1 MNLEHHACL
10 AAGQKVVVTG
20 ATGFVGR
27 FLVEEL
33 SRRQMK
39 VIPLNLRNG
48 WDLSRWERLKQFPL
62 QDVSFVYHL
71 AGRLYV
77 PNSLKNPWVFFR
89 ANVIGTINL
98 LRLCRLHNIK
108 KLVFMSTS
116 GVYGNPRILPI
127 NENHPLD
134 PSGPYAI
141 SKLLAEQLCKI
152 FFEDFGL
159 QFVIFRAFNIYGPGQ
174 SGDLLIP
181 KILRQLP
188 QGRVELFDPEPKR
201 DFLYVEDAVR
211 ALWKA
216 GNYRGG
222 PWEIFNLGSGK
233 SYSVEEIVDEILRL
247 SGKSEIPVDYVG
259 GRRSHEIMETKADIQ
274 HAATLLDWKPR
285 VSLTNGLRNCL
296 RYNKLMN

>member
-1 MNLEHHACL
+1 MNLE
-10 AAGQKVVVTG
+10 AGQKVVVTG
-20 ATGFVGR
+20 ARGFVGR

-33 SRRQMK
+33 SRRQMA

-48 WDLSRWERLKQFPL
+48 WDLTRWERIKQFSL
-62 QDVSFVYHL
+62 QDVSLVYHL
-71 AGRLYV
+71 AARIYV
-77 PNSLKNPWVFFR
+77 PNSHKKPWFFFSS
-89 ANVIGTINL
+89 NVIGTMNL
-98 LRLCRLHNIK
+98 LRLCRLHNVG

-127 NENHPLD
+127 NESHPLD
-134 PSGPYAI
+134 PSDPYAI
-141 SKLLAEQLCKI
+141 SKLLTEQLCRT

-174 SGDLLIP
+174 GGDLLIP

-188 QGRVELFDPEPKR
+188 QGRIELFDPEPKR
-201 DFLYVEDAVR
+201 DFLYVEDAVQ

-216 GNYRGG
+216 GNYGGG

-247 SGKSEIPVDYVG
+247 SAKLEIPLNYVG
-259 GRRSHEIMETKADIQ
+259 ERRSNEIMETRADIQ
-274 HAATLLDWKPR
+274 RAATLLGWKPM
-285 VSLTNGLRNCL
+285 VSLTDGLRNCL
-296 RYNKLMN
+296 RHSKLIH